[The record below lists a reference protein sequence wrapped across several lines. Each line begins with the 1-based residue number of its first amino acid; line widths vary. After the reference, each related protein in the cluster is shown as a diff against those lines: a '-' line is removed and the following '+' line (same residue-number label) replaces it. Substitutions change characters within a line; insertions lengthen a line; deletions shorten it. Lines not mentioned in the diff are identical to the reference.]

1 MESTSTARL
10 GIDIGK
16 VIIDGPAHPGGG
28 DTAFFE
34 GDTATYLA
42 TPAMAGSFAAIA
54 RLTERF
60 GGRVWLV
67 SKCGPRIEDR
77 SRRWL
82 DHHDFFGRTGIE
94 PGHLRFCRERP
105 DKAVHAAELGLTH
118 FVDDRPDVLGHL
130 AGIVA
135 HRFLFGPQR
144 RPPATGLIPVA
155 DWAAAEQA
163 IAARLDHEAGN
174 ARTR

>member
-1 MESTSTARL
+1 METTTTARL

-16 VIIDGPAHPGGG
+16 VIIDGPAHPRGG
-28 DTAFFE
+28 DTAFFQ

-54 RLTERF
+54 RLTESF

-67 SKCGPRIEDR
+67 SKCGARIEGR

-82 DHHDFFGRTGIE
+82 DHHDFFGRTGID
-94 PGHLRFCRERP
+94 PDHLRFCRQRP

-118 FVDDRPDVLGHL
+118 FVDDRPDVLRHL
-130 AGIVA
+130 AGIVP

-144 RPPATGLIPVA
+144 RRPATGLVIPVT
-155 DWAAAEQA
+155 DWADAEQA
-163 IAARLDHEAGN
+163 ILARRELSGG
-174 ARTR
+174 RPPP